1 MLFTMLLAFL
11 GSVASAGR
19 CVTPE
24 DRSRVDAFI
33 ERVSE
38 AETTDDA
45 RRKAMRKLRRS
56 RRAIERAQ
64 ALAPRDAELAEAHRE
79 LVTMSAHVD
88 AASSPRA
95 VGQALAPLAK
105 PAGVGCAFS
114 TGEVIAIVL
123 GFVLGIIPGVI
134 LLVLLC

>member
-1 MLFTMLLAFL
+1 MLFTILLAFL
-11 GSVASAGR
+11 GSVANAGR

-38 AETTDDA
+38 AETTDEA

-64 ALAPRDAELAEAHRE
+64 KLAPRDAQLVEAHRE
-79 LVTMSAHVD
+79 LVSMSAHVD
-88 AASSPRA
+88 AASSPSA

-105 PAGVGCAFS
+105 PAGAACSFS
-114 TGEVIAIVL
+114 TGEIIAIVL
-123 GFVLGIIPGVI
+123 GLILGIIPGVI